1 MNFRR
6 FALALNGA
14 ALENADVLR
23 RRRSLRESALQS
35 LCGPRYCRCH
45 EDGSRTVSIRRFG
58 TLEVRLVEFAT
69 RQQADSLEIWFEL
82 YDYDT
87 QSSLDS
93 CLCHDL
99 DEAEPMLEHL
109 FSSARHL
116 TEPHIVPK

>member
-1 MNFRR
+1 MCCGEGEVFVSQLYN
-6 FALALNGA
+6 AYVGLAIA
-14 ALENADVLR
+14 AAN
-23 RRRSLRESALQS
+23 
-35 LCGPRYCRCH
+35 

-93 CLCHDL
+93 CLCHDR

-109 FSSARHL
+109 FSSAQHL

>member
-1 MNFRR
+1 MCCGEGEVFVSQLYK
-6 FALALNGA
+6 AYVGLAIA
-14 ALENADVLR
+14 AAN
-23 RRRSLRESALQS
+23 
-35 LCGPRYCRCH
+35 

>member
-1 MNFRR
+1 MCCGDGEVFVNKLHK
-6 FALALNGA
+6 AYVGLAIA
-14 ALENADVLR
+14 AAN
-23 RRRSLRESALQS
+23 
-35 LCGPRYCRCH
+35 
-45 EDGSRTVSIRRFG
+45 EDGSRTISIRRCG
-58 TLEVRLVEFAT
+58 ALEVRLVEFAT
-69 RQQADSLEIWFEL
+69 RQQADSLEICIEL
-82 YDYDT
+82 FDYDT

>member
-1 MNFRR
+1 MSQLHK
-6 FALALNGA
+6 AYVGLAIA
-14 ALENADVLR
+14 AAD
-23 RRRSLRESALQS
+23 
-35 LCGPRYCRCH
+35 
-45 EDGSRTVSIRRFG
+45 EDGSRTVSIRRFSA
-58 TLEVRLVEFAT
+58 LEVRLIEFAT
-69 RQQADSLEIWFEL
+69 RQQADNVDNWIDG

-116 TEPHIVPK
+116 TEPPIVPK